1 MIEKEEILSPVTE
14 GFGQL
19 IRRVFK
25 RVQDPAPAPED
36 VSPSWTLTYAE
47 ERVLDLITFES
58 SAAGESIA
66 KFWVTI

>member
-25 RVQDPAPAPED
+25 RVQDPAPED
-36 VSPSWTLTYAE
+36 VSPSWALTYAE
-47 ERVLDLITFES
+47 ERVLHLITFES
-58 SAAGESIA
+58 SPAGEAIA
-66 KFWVTI
+66 KFWATI